1 MFTRSSESRRH
12 TDASDPGLLPNRRES
27 SVRIMSREYQI
38 AAGGLRIA
46 EARRKNAPEGQSPD
60 GGGAPADDGPLRGC
74 GAACYASTLMTT
86 RRFWARPAF
95 VLFGAIGFS
104 LP

>member
-1 MFTRSSESRRH
+1 M
-12 TDASDPGLLPNRRES
+12 GN
-27 SVRIMSREYQI
+27 
-38 AAGGLRIA
+38 
-46 EARRKNAPEGQSPD
+46 KKAPEDRTPS
-60 GGGAPADDGPLRGC
+60 GGGAPTDASILRGC
-74 GAACYASTLMTT
+74 GAAGYASTLMTT